1 MAALWILTML
11 SCGSCCPSSRYI
23 RKPLSRSDCLCKRHS
38 GTALGNSEPI
48 LPGSSRIS
56 PPLHHNL
63 CPRYVVES
71 IQRIVLS
78 FTRGGVC
85 ATRLFA
91 KIRNKE
97 GEENRFRRAS
107 ATSRLRTL
115 RRRAVWQCTA
125 QKRHLKCQNSYP
137 PLDYNNHTTACTFHT
152 QPPLTFSRFSA
163 SHRLRLGSHH
173 MRDKEPPGKWRTSN
187 RDETIR
193 FLFGT

>member
-23 RKPLSRSDCLCKRHS
+23 RKPLSLSDCLCKRHS

-91 KIRNKE
+91 AKIRNKE

-115 RRRAVWQCTA
+115 RRRSVRCSYR
-125 QKRHLKCQNSYP
+125 KKLHLKCQNSYP
-137 PLDYNNHTTACTFHT
+137 PLE
-152 QPPLTFSRFSA
+152 L
-163 SHRLRLGSHH
+163 
-173 MRDKEPPGKWRTSN
+173 
-187 RDETIR
+187 
-193 FLFGT
+193 

>member
-115 RRRAVWQCTA
+115 RRRSVRCSYR
-125 QKRHLKCQNSYP
+125 KKLHLKCQNSYP
-137 PLDYNNHTTACTFHT
+137 PLE
-152 QPPLTFSRFSA
+152 L
-163 SHRLRLGSHH
+163 
-173 MRDKEPPGKWRTSN
+173 
-187 RDETIR
+187 
-193 FLFGT
+193 

>member
-63 CPRYVVES
+63 CPRYVVEG

-78 FTRGGVC
+78 RSLGAVC
-85 ATRLFA
+85 V
-91 KIRNKE
+91 
-97 GEENRFRRAS
+97 RRDYLL
-107 ATSRLRTL
+107 LR
-115 RRRAVWQCTA
+115 
-125 QKRHLKCQNSYP
+125 
-137 PLDYNNHTTACTFHT
+137 
-152 QPPLTFSRFSA
+152 
-163 SHRLRLGSHH
+163 
-173 MRDKEPPGKWRTSN
+173 
-187 RDETIR
+187 
-193 FLFGT
+193 FGTKRGRRTGLGGRPRPPACEPCVGVRCDVRTAKTSSQMSKQLSPT

>member
-56 PPLHHNL
+56 PPLHHNK
-63 CPRYVVES
+63 CPHYVVEG

-78 FTRGGVC
+78 RSLGAVCVRRDYLLKFGTKRGRRTGLGGRPRPPACEPCVGVRC
-85 ATRLFA
+85 DVRTA
-91 KIRNKE
+91 KK
-97 GEENRFRRAS
+97 
-107 ATSRLRTL
+107 L
-115 RRRAVWQCTA
+115 
-125 QKRHLKCQNSYP
+125 HLKCQNSYP

-173 MRDKEPPGKWRTSN
+173 MRAKDPPGN
-187 RDETIR
+187 
-193 FLFGT
+193 